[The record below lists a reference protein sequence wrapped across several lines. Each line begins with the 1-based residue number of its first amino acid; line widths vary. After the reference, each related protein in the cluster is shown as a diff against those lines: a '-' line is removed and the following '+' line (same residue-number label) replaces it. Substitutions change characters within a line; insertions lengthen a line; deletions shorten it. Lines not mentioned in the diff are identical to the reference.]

1 MSDEENCKI
10 EELIDEP
17 KTETKVDPSKNA
29 SPHQNVSAALT
40 KKRKRGK
47 KAYEDEIK
55 GKGNFF
61 MFRVI
66 FTKGFNLDTIIAT
79 LQATLK
85 DTQTEIESGKRTC
98 QQQQDR
104 IKQLG

>member
-1 MSDEENCKI
+1 MKSAFLDTPKKPIKFGHAIFSSFAESTKKRTKNMSDEENCKI

-29 SPHQNVSAALT
+29 SPHQNVSAALI

-61 MFRVI
+61 LCFV
-66 FTKGFNLDTIIAT
+66 
-79 LQATLK
+79 
-85 DTQTEIESGKRTC
+85 
-98 QQQQDR
+98 
-104 IKQLG
+104 